1 MWAEFLGGYRSCWVL
16 TPEPMGIGLAQEQFL
31 WLDFLDFFFFSLSGD
46 EEDELFKGATLK
58 VPKSKAQ
65 SEEEDEDEVVR
76 RSHTMPRPH
85 TTTRGLFP
93 TGSEKRS
100 GVCWWPASWA
110 LCAGPC
116 GSGLGAGR
124 GKLCKHN
131 GDGQVPLYSWT
142 RTTVC
147 LHAGMVCTVSE
158 EGWAD

>member
-1 MWAEFLGGYRSCWVL
+1 MGGIPGWLPQLLGSYPRAHGHWSSAGTVSVTW
-16 TPEPMGIGLAQEQFL
+16 FS
-31 WLDFLDFFFFSLSGD
+31 WFFFFSLSGD

-110 LCAGPC
+110 LSAGPC